1 MWQKQGEYV
10 TDDFPTL
17 LKFLKSDLLLNRA
30 MATWNLFFLSKERKK
45 ETKQNKNVKLASHS
59 LTFGRSE
66 TVERIFLLGGLENWS
81 RMRQFEGRGLGDRG
95 ILP

>member
-17 LKFLKSDLLLNRA
+17 LKFLKSDLLLNRPI
-30 MATWNLFFLSKERKK
+30 ATWNLFVLSKERK
-45 ETKQNKNVKLASHS
+45 KQNKNVKLASHS

-66 TVERIFLLGGLENWS
+66 TAERIFLLGGLENGS
-81 RMRQFEGRGLGDRG
+81 QMRQFVGRGIGARG
-95 ILP
+95 ILA